1 MKLLKVLFFISIFAL
16 VSCSNNKKKATAK
29 KAEDAALEMED
40 ESDFIVD
47 SDEEDLELSTD
58 SEATDMMATNETDI
72 KDGSDNATSISM
84 TDAVSDYT
92 VQKGDTF
99 MLIAFK
105 LYGDYRKWKSL
116 KDMNPSMD
124 RLAEGAVLKY
134 SEPSERFIWSPEGL
148 PHLIQDGETLGTI
161 SNAKYG
167 TATKWKLLYENNR
180 PMIHDPNL
188 IFAGFTLYYV
198 PERDVASE

>member
-16 VSCSNNKKKATAK
+16 VSCSNNKKKAAAN

-47 SDEEDLELSTD
+47 SDEEDLELSVD
-58 SEATDMMATNETDI
+58 SEASEMMATDETI
-72 KDGSDNATSISM
+72 IMDGADNATSISM
-84 TDAVSDYT
+84 TDAVGDYT
-92 VQKGDTF
+92 VQKGDTM

-105 LYGDYRKWKSL
+105 IYGDYRKWKTL

-124 RLAEGAVLKY
+124 RLVEGASLKY
-134 SEPSERFIWSPEGL
+134 SEPSEKFVWNPAGL
-148 PHLIQDGETLGTI
+148 PHLIQNGETLGTI
-161 SNAKYG
+161 SNDKYG